1 MSETVAAATLNAPGP
16 APRRL
21 AREQPV
27 ADFGAAVARL
37 LAEDGGDE
45 PTDRGP
51 APLRS
56 DGSAPRDGLPAVRD
70 DDPEPTPDPAPG
82 HSVPEPSLPQ
92 ALLAA
97 ILPGPPE
104 TRDGQPATV
113 HLAGALAL
121 PAELRAAPKF
131 GARPDMAPDKPEAP
145 ALARGPSEGAIAGLE
160 PALPPDLPL
169 LGRMR
174 LAAAP
179 LSGGPGAPPPRWS
192 AFRATVTSIATHF
205 APASTPAPA
214 ASTLPADAAVPAG
227 KPMSAP
233 PGLGAISAVPAVPA
247 VSTAPLSLEAAG
259 PTAALAASEDAA
271 PGVTARAAPS
281 PLPRAVAARPA
292 LELRSEAPAAT
303 ERKDAGRSPRI
314 GAAVPP
320 VDPPTAPA
328 PPDTGRLG
336 TDQLQ
341 RIAVLVA
348 GAAGEAAPPE
358 PTGGPTALRPPEA
371 GPLRVV
377 SLTLNPEHLGRV
389 TITIRLTGDR
399 LSLRVEAE
407 RDETAR
413 MIEADGDA
421 LAGLLDREGYGVE
434 AIVTATLRDPLPP
447 LAPTAPAAPGAPGG
461 SSAGLNHGAD
471 SERQPTQ
478 QPRDENRDARSG
490 PFRDNETNP
499 HEEAAAP
506 GRPGRLYV

>member
-16 APRRL
+16 ALRRL
-21 AREQPV
+21 AREQPS
-27 ADFGAAVARL
+27 ADFGAAVASL

-45 PTDRGP
+45 PAGRGL
-51 APLRS
+51 APLHAE
-56 DGSAPRDGLPAVRD
+56 GSEPRDGLPAAPD
-70 DDPEPTPDPAPG
+70 GDAEPAPEPVHGP
-82 HSVPEPSLPQ
+82 SVPEPSLPQ

-97 ILPGPPE
+97 ILPVQPE
-104 TRDGQPATV
+104 TRDGQPATP
-113 HLAGALAL
+113 HLAAALAL
-121 PAELRAAPKF
+121 PAERQAALPL
-131 GARPDMAPDKPEAP
+131 GGRPGQAP
-145 ALARGPSEGAIAGLE
+145 AGPEVLAPASSPSEAGGADVGAPL
-160 PALPPDLPL
+160 APDLPL

-179 LSGGPGAPPPRWS
+179 LGGGPGAPPPRWS

-214 ASTLPADAAVPAG
+214 FSALPADPAAPAG
-227 KPMSAP
+227 QPMPTPASLVAT
-233 PGLGAISAVPAVPA
+233 SAVPASPA
-247 VSTAPLSLEAAG
+247 ASLFLDAAG
-259 PTAALAASEDAA
+259 PTL
-271 PGVTARAAPS
+271 ARATGKDEAPDVATLGDEP

-292 LELRSEAPAAT
+292 PELRSEAPAST
-303 ERKDAGRSPRI
+303 EPKDAGRSPRI
-314 GAAVPP
+314 GAAAPSVE
-320 VDPPTAPA
+320 PPTAPA

-341 RIAVLVA
+341 RIAAVVA
-348 GAAGEAAPPE
+348 DAAREAAPPE
-358 PTGGPTALRPPEA
+358 PASGPTAPRVLEP

-407 RDETAR
+407 KDTTAR

-434 AIVTATLRDPLPP
+434 AIVTATLREPLPP
-447 LAPTAPAAPGAPGG
+447 QPPPAPATAAG
-461 SSAGLNHGAD
+461 SGAGLSPGAD
-471 SERQPTQ
+471 SQRQPTQ
-478 QPRDENRDARSG
+478 QPRDDSRDARSG
-490 PFRDNETNP
+490 PFRDNENNP